1 MLNLQEQYTKEVAPA
16 MMKKFGN
23 KSVMAVPRLKKVV
36 INSGFGKQVAGKTNS
51 EREKIAEQ
59 IAESLGLI
67 TGQKAVIRKAKKS
80 VAAFKLREGMSVGAC
95 VTLRG
100 KRMYDFLEKLIG
112 VVLPRIRDFR
122 GLTATAFNQQGD
134 FSIGFKEYVPF
145 PELRVEKEKGVFG
158 LEVTVVNTAKNKA
171 EGEELLRLLGFP
183 IKK

>member
-1 MLNLQEQYTKEVAPA
+1 MLNLQEQYNKEVVPV
-16 MMKKFGN
+16 MMKKFGK
-23 KSVMAVPRLKKVV
+23 KSVMAVPKLKKVV
-36 INSGFGKQVAGKTNS
+36 INSGFGKQVAAKTNS

-59 IAESLGLI
+59 IAEYLGMM

-112 VVLPRIRDFR
+112 VALPRIRDFR
-122 GLTATAFNQQGD
+122 GLSATAFSEQGD

-158 LEVTVVNTAKNKA
+158 LEVVVANTAKNKA